1 MSADMFQAK
10 STDIFLLIH
19 SLRITVGV
27 HNTHTHTDAPLIH
40 VSQIHL
46 AFCTVFRVTFTR
58 YD

>member
-27 HNTHTHTDAPLIH
+27 HNTHTHRCTSDSRFTDSFGLLYSI
-40 VSQIHL
+40 
-46 AFCTVFRVTFTR
+46 
-58 YD
+58 